1 MVQINGKQE
10 NAAGKTL
17 AELLREKG
25 YQAERVAVERNGRI
39 VPKATFASARI
50 EDGDVLEIVGFVGG
64 G

>member
-10 NAAGKTL
+10 DAAGRTL

-39 VPKATFASARI
+39 VPKAAFASARI
-50 EDGDVLEIVGFVGG
+50 EDGDILEIVGFVGG